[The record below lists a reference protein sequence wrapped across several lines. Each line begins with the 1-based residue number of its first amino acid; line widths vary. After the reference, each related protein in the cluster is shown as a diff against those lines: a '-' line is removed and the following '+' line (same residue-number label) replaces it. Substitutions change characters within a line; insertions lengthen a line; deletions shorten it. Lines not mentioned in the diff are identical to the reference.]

1 MTEAS
6 TPPNARR
13 CALTVP
19 SSLAFLPMVQAFVRE
34 YAREAGFPTG
44 ELGRLDLVMEEA
56 ATNVIDGAFGGDE
69 AGSFDV
75 VCERVPAG
83 IQITVHDEGLPWD
96 PSLAPEYDPEASLDS
111 QSGAGLG
118 SFLIQRFADA
128 VEFHN
133 LGSRGKE
140 TVLVKYLP
148 ADTVATEPPAEEEAM
163 AEGECV
169 HPAERAELRIG
180 PLRRE
185 QAIEV
190 CRCIYDA
197 YRYTYV
203 NEHLYY
209 PDRVVALNESG
220 DMVSAVAS
228 APDGEVAG
236 HAALVFPEDSHEVA
250 DLAVVATK
258 AKFRGQ
264 SVARRLGEYLGD
276 EALDRGLHGL
286 FIEEVTVHTFTQKF
300 CHRLGFVDTGFLLAY
315 SPATMAFEGIAGEAS
330 ARRSVILGFKYLT
343 QPMVTRVYAP
353 RRHREAIAA
362 IYERLGIK
370 VEFALR
376 SRASH
381 RGESVLNVSVNPK
394 RAVAM
399 VRIPVYGR
407 DLARQIRGEVLRQLR
422 DNVAVVNVYLDLSTA
437 GTGRVAEALEDAGFL
452 FTGILPGGRSGDWL
466 LLTYFNGVLVD
477 YDAMQV
483 EEPATRDL
491 LAYIRGNDR
500 TQG

>member
-1 MTEAS
+1 MAENEQGAGV
-6 TPPNARR
+6 RR

-34 YAREAGFPTG
+34 YAREAGFPDE

-56 ATNVIDGAFGGDE
+56 ATNVIYGAFGGDE
-69 AGSFDV
+69 SGSFDV
-75 VCERVPAG
+75 ACESIPAG

-96 PSLAPEYDPEASLDS
+96 PSLAPEYDPGADLET
-111 QSGAGLG
+111 QTGAGLG
-118 SFLIQRFADA
+118 SFLIQRSADA

-140 TVLVKYLP
+140 TVIVKYLP
-148 ADTVATEPPAEEEAM
+148 ADTVTTAPPADEAPL
-163 AEGECV
+163 AEPEHV
-169 HPAERAELRIG
+169 PAAERAQLDIG
-180 PLRRE
+180 PLRPD

-209 PDRVVALNESG
+209 PDRVVALNEAG

-228 APDGEVAG
+228 AADGEVAG
-236 HAALVFPEDSHEVA
+236 HAALVFPEDTHEVA

-264 SVARRLGEYLGD
+264 SVARRLGEYLD
-276 EALDRGLHGL
+276 AEALARGLHGL

-300 CHRLGFVDTGFLLAY
+300 CHRLGFVDSGFLLAY

-343 QPMVTRVYAP
+343 ETPVTRVHAP
-353 RRHREAIAA
+353 RRHREAIAG
-362 IYERLGIK
+362 IYDRLGVK
-370 VEFALR
+370 VDFAPL
-376 SRASH
+376 SRVAH
-381 RGESVLNVSVNPK
+381 RGEPQLDVSVNPR
-394 RAVAM
+394 RAVAT
-399 VRIPVYGR
+399 VRIPTYGR
-407 DLARQIRGEVLRQLR
+407 DLAQHIRSEVLRQLR
-422 DNVAVVNVYLDLSTA
+422 DNVAVVNVYLDLSRP
-437 GTGRVAEALEDAGFL
+437 GTGRVAAALEDAGFL

-466 LLTYFNGVLVD
+466 ILQYFNGVLVD

-483 EEPATRDL
+483 EDQATCDL
-491 LAYIRGNDR
+491 LAYIRANDR
-500 TQG
+500 HEA

>member
-1 MTEAS
+1 MTEHGPGAD
-6 TPPNARR
+6 ARR

-19 SSLAFLPMVQAFVRE
+19 SSLAFLPMAQGFVRE
-34 YAREAGFPTG
+34 YAREAGFPVG
-44 ELGRLDLVMEEA
+44 ELGRLDLVVEEA
-56 ATNVIDGAFGGDE
+56 ATNVIDGAFGGE
-69 AGSFDV
+69 EHGSYDV

-96 PSLAPEYDPEASLDS
+96 PSLAPEYDPEASLAS
-111 QSGAGLG
+111 QTGAGLG
-118 SFLIQRFADA
+118 SFLLQRFADV

-140 TVLVKYLP
+140 TVIVKYLP
-148 ADTVATEPPAEEEAM
+148 ADTVATAPPAEAEAM
-163 AEGECV
+163 AEQECV
-169 HPAERAELRIG
+169 HSAERAELHIG

-236 HAALVFPEDSHEVA
+236 HAALVFPEDTHEVA

-300 CHRLGFVDTGFLLAY
+300 CHRLGFVDTGFLLGY
-315 SPATMAFEGIAGEAS
+315 SPATTSFEGIAGEAS

-343 QPMVTRVYAP
+343 EPMITRVYAP
-353 RRHREAIAA
+353 RRHRDAIAG
-362 IYERLGIK
+362 IYDRLGAK
-370 VEFALR
+370 VDFALR
-376 SRASH
+376 SRVSH
-381 RGESVLNVSVNPK
+381 KGEPVLTVSVNPR
-394 RAVAM
+394 RAVAT
-399 VRIPVYGR
+399 VHIPVYGR
-407 DLARQIRGEVLRQLR
+407 SLPQRIRSEVLRQLR

-466 LLTYFNGVLVD
+466 ILTYFNGVLVD
-477 YDAMQV
+477 YDAIQV

-500 TQG
+500 TQA

>member
-1 MTEAS
+1 MSVPDQVSA
-6 TPPNARR
+6 ARR
-13 CALTVP
+13 CALTV
-19 SSLAFLPMVQAFVRE
+19 SSTSVYLPMIQGFVRE
-34 YAREAGFPTG
+34 YAREAGFPPA
-44 ELGRLDLVMEEA
+44 EQGRLDLLMEEA
-56 ATNVIDGAFGGDE
+56 ATNVIEGAFGGDE
-69 AGSFDV
+69 QASFDV

-83 IQITVHDEGLPWD
+83 IQITVHDEGMPYD
-96 PSLAPEYDPEASLDS
+96 PSLTPEYDPGADLDN
-111 QSGAGLG
+111 QTGAGLG
-118 SFLIQRFADA
+118 SFLMQHFADA

-140 TVLVKYLP
+140 TVVVKYLP
-148 ADTVATEPPAEEEAM
+148 ADAVTTAPPAEEAPLE
-163 AEGECV
+163 EPEHV
-169 HPAERAELRIG
+169 PDAERAALEIG
-180 PLRRE
+180 PLRPE

-236 HAALVFPEDSHEVA
+236 HAALVFPEDTHEVA

-264 SVARRLGEYLGD
+264 SVARRLGEYLDD
-276 EALDRGLHGL
+276 EALARGLHGL

-300 CHRLGFVDTGFLLAY
+300 CHRLGFVDSGFLLAY
-315 SPATMAFEGIAGEAS
+315 SPATMAFKGINEAAG
-330 ARRSVILGFKYLT
+330 ARRSVILGFKYLSR
-343 QPMVTRVYAP
+343 PPAMKVHAP
-353 RRHREAIAA
+353 KRHREVIAG
-362 IYERLGIK
+362 IYERLG
-370 VEFALR
+370 VEVQFAPLSSAR
-376 SRASH
+376 H
-381 RGESVLNVSVNPK
+381 TGVPELDVTVNPK

-399 VRIPVYGR
+399 VRIPRYGR
-407 DLARQIRGEVLRQLR
+407 DLPQRIRSEVLRQLR
-422 DNVAVVNVYLDLSTA
+422 DNVSVVNVYLDLSTP
-437 GTGRVAEALEDAGFL
+437 GTGRVAAALEDAGFL

-466 LLTYFNGVLVD
+466 ILQYFNGVLVD
-477 YDAMQV
+477 YDAIQV
-483 EEPATRDL
+483 EDEGTREL

-500 TQG
+500 HEA

>member
-1 MTEAS
+1 
-6 TPPNARR
+6 
-13 CALTVP
+13 
-19 SSLAFLPMVQAFVRE
+19 
-34 YAREAGFPTG
+34 
-44 ELGRLDLVMEEA
+44 
-56 ATNVIDGAFGGDE
+56 
-69 AGSFDV
+69 
-75 VCERVPAG
+75 
-83 IQITVHDEGLPWD
+83 VHDEGLPWD
-96 PSLAPEYDPEASLDS
+96 PSLAPEYDPGADLES
-111 QSGAGLG
+111 QTGAGLG

-140 TVLVKYLP
+140 TVIVKYLP
-148 ADTVATEPPAEEEAM
+148 ADTVATAAPAAEASM
-163 AEGECV
+163 ADVEHV
-169 HPAERAELRIG
+169 PAAERARLDIG

-236 HAALVFPEDSHEVA
+236 HAALVFPDDTHEIA

-258 AKFRGQ
+258 ARFRGQ
-264 SVARRLGEYLGD
+264 SVARRLGEYLGE

-330 ARRSVILGFKYLT
+330 ARRSVVLGFKYLT
-343 QPMVTRVYAP
+343 PPMIMRVYAP
-353 RRHREAIAA
+353 RRHRAAIAG
-362 IYERLGIK
+362 IYERLGVK

-376 SRASH
+376 SRASN
-381 RGESVLNVSVNPK
+381 RGEPVLNVSVNPR
-394 RAVAM
+394 RAVAT

-407 DLARQIRGEVLRQLR
+407 DLAQRIRSEVLRQLR

-437 GTGRVAEALEDAGFL
+437 GTGRVAESLEEAGFL

-466 LLTYFNGVLVD
+466 ILSYFNGGLVD

-500 TQG
+500 TQA